1 MSSELLSAIK
11 DFFKLSWKF
20 FTQTQVPGTNFSMAV
35 LVVGCL
41 LVAVSFS
48 FLSLVLGFSV
58 GSVGSNTE
66 AYKSM
71 GRKIDKISNERRND
85 TR

>member
-1 MSSELLSAIK
+1 MSSDLLSAVK
-11 DFFKLSWKF
+11 DLLKWSWKF
-20 FTQTQVPGTNFSMAV
+20 FTQTQVPGTNFSVAV

-58 GSVGSNTE
+58 GSNTE

-71 GRKIDKISNERRND
+71 GRKIDKISSERRND